1 MISIKNEEGIRFLE
15 SVEDASI
22 DLILTDPPY
31 ITSKDTGMN
40 RWVEHVKKQDS
51 VDSIDIKTEEGWNVW
66 VEKNQD
72 KLEGRKSKEVVAMKQ
87 NFIKYGSVYGKKY
100 ARVTDFGDW
109 DKQFTLEKMNQFV
122 SQFNRVLRPGG
133 TAIIFFDLWKI
144 TPLKQ
149 LLEDAKFKQIRF
161 VEWIKTNPQPLNSSV
176 NYLTNARE
184 IAVLGVK
191 GAKPTFNSKYDN
203 GLYHFPLQGGKYRIM
218 PTQKSTKLY
227 EAIIEKHSNIGDT
240 ILDPFL
246 GAGTTVVAA
255 HNTSRKV
262 IGCEV
267 REEMYQQMLERVRGE
282 LGAS

>member
-1 MISIKNEEGIRFLE
+1 VISIKNQEGIKFLE

-31 ITSKDTGMN
+31 ITSKDSGMN

-51 VDSIDIKTEEGWNVW
+51 ADSVDIKTEEGWAAW

-72 KLEGRKSKEVVAMKQ
+72 KLEGRKSKEVAGMKQ

-109 DKQFTLEKMNQFV
+109 DKQFTLEKMNQFA

-144 TPLKQ
+144 SDLKRI
-149 LLEDAKFKQIRF
+149 LEDNKFKQLRF
-161 VEWIKTNPQPLNSSV
+161 IEWIKTNPQPLNSKR
-176 NYLTNARE
+176 NYLTNSRE
-184 IAVLGVK
+184 IALTAVK
-191 GAKPTFNSKYDN
+191 GGKPTFNSQYDS
-203 GLYHFPLQGGKYRIM
+203 GTYRFPMQGGKNRTH
-218 PTQKSTKLY
+218 PTQKSLLLFEKL
-227 EAIIEKHSNIGDT
+227 IEVHSNPGDI

-246 GAGTTVVAA
+246 GAGTTAVAA
-255 HNTSRKV
+255 QNLNRNF
-262 IGCEV
+262 IGCDVDKEFCKNAAAWIKKTK
-267 REEMYQQMLERVRGE
+267 ET
-282 LGAS
+282 S